1 MTNIRDFILS
11 RGNFGTLRTPQQ
23 YVNAFNIKKNI
34 DAMFGQ
40 GTSDKIADT
49 INRVDDAKD
58 KAKQT
63 FTQGVNQAKSKAKSV
78 LDKAL
83 KNPVVKKVAPVVNTV
98 IGATGAANAADR
110 ASRYSLTTTP
120 KEKIIDNTQRI
131 LYGVGGVTGALGMT
145 PISTAANAAAMG
157 LNSIE
162 KDYIP
167 RGPGVNNP
175 ADYANLYTP
184 EQLAGRGLDPV
195 SVAKYLEL
203 QDAANAGGA
212 PVRTQPTQ
220 QQSTTNTQQTTNTQA
235 SKPTTKSALD
245 EVNEFLIKTNNNPV
259 SLPPLPSATGPAYL
273 GQDSVGNFIR
283 RNTGNYQPNIVD
295 IPMPAGTNPITTG
308 YAPVPTSGLNFTQA
322 AGASGLD
329 NNGNPYLQ
337 VLQQPQAPQYI
348 PDNYGNNTGN
358 SNVPNLGF
366 TANPYGQQI
375 IDNYDRLL
383 AADWDEVRRDD
394 LEKQWKATLAASI
407 LGLDEPLPYN
417 STLGSMNAR
426 NQLLQQAAQYQDA
439 MALNNRYGMPFST
452 GFASPDTLVNN
463 IYGPMF
469 KAPLK
474 AQEDYRNA
482 MYEMDVDR
490 ANAINNIL
498 RDTNKSELDKA
509 RDISKIERQFKLNK
523 QLQDDKLEAA
533 RALEEYKQNQQNARA
548 NLSAQTQAKLLDKKL
563 SKEQSGGSSAK
574 PPTLSSLAN
583 AYANISMLPGNEE
596 IAEIIRRQILLYYG
610 PQALTQTDNMVN
622 GGTTRQNNNNNID
635 YFGD

>member
-1 MTNIRDFILS
+1 MVDIRDFILS
-11 RGNFGTLRTPQQ
+11 RGNFGTLRTPQS
-23 YVNAFNIKKNI
+23 YINAFNIKKNI

-83 KNPVVKKVAPVVNTV
+83 KNPVVQKVAPVVNTV
-98 IGATGAANAADR
+98 VGATGAANAADR
-110 ASRYSLTTTP
+110 ASRYALTTTP
-120 KEKIIDNTQRI
+120 KEKIIDNTQRV

-145 PISTAANAAAMG
+145 PIATAANAAAMG
-157 LNSIE
+157 LNNIE

-167 RGPGVNNP
+167 RGSGVNNP

-212 PVRTQPTQ
+212 PVRTQPSRQ
-220 QQSTTNTQQTTNTQA
+220 QVTTNTQQTTNTQA
-235 SKPTTKSALD
+235 SKPPTKSALD

-273 GQDSVGNFIR
+273 GQDSVGNLIR
-283 RNTGNYQPNIVD
+283 ERAGSYQAPTPVDPRTTYIPQNIETPVWK
-295 IPMPAGTNPITTG
+295 TNSLTP
-308 YAPVPTSGLNFTQA
+308 TQA
-322 AGASGLD
+322 AGDGGYDS
-329 NNGNPYLQ
+329 NGNPYLSA
-337 VLQQPQAPQYI
+337 LQQPQAPQYI
-348 PDNYGNNTGN
+348 PDNYGNNIGN
-358 SNVPNLGF
+358 SGIPNLGF
-366 TANPYGQQI
+366 AANPYAQRLADEYERLTNLDYQQLRQQ
-375 IDNYDRLL
+375 DQL
-383 AADWDEVRRDD
+383 AQVQAQARGA
-394 LEKQWKATLAASI
+394 L
-407 LGLDEPLPYN
+407 LGLNGPLAYTSDLKGLN
-417 STLGSMNAR
+417 DRVNALR
-426 NQLLQQAAQYQDA
+426 EAARYQDA
-439 MALNNRYGMPFST
+439 MAMSNKYGMPLSA

-509 RDISKIERQFKLNK
+509 RDLEKANRAYAQEAELQRQ
-523 QLQDDKLEAA
+523 KLEAA

-563 SKEQSGGSSAK
+563 NEQQPGGSAAK
-574 PPTLSSLAN
+574 PPTLSSLVN
-583 AYANISMLPGNEE
+583 SLANISMTPGMED
-596 IAEIIRRQILLYYG
+596 IANIVRNQILLYYG
-610 PQALTQTDNMVN
+610 PQALENATNAVQQSN
-622 GGTTRQNNNNNID
+622 GNPSTIN
-635 YFGD
+635 YFGE

>member
-1 MTNIRDFILS
+1 MVDIRDFILS
-11 RGNFGTLRTPQQ
+11 RGNFGTLHTPQS

-83 KNPVVKKVAPVVNTV
+83 KNPVVQKVAPVVNTV
-98 IGATGAANAADR
+98 VGVTGAANAADR
-110 ASRYSLTTTP
+110 ASRYALTTTP
-120 KEKIIDNTQRI
+120 KEKIIDNTQRV

-145 PISTAANAAAMG
+145 PVATAANAAAMG
-157 LNSIE
+157 LNNIE

-167 RGPGVNNP
+167 RGSGVNNP

-195 SVAKYLEL
+195 SVARYLEL
-203 QDAANAGGA
+203 QDASKSGGT

-235 SKPTTKSALD
+235 SKPPTKSALE
-245 EVNEFLIKTNNNPV
+245 EVNEFLIKTNNNPT

-273 GQDSVGNFIR
+273 GQDSVGNFVR
-283 RNTGNYQPNIVD
+283 QNADPR
-295 IPMPAGTNPITTG
+295 TTYVPQNVETPVWKTEG
-308 YAPVPTSGLNFTQA
+308 SAPVPTAGLNFTQA
-322 AGASGLD
+322 AGDSGYD
-329 NNGNPYLQ
+329 SNGNPYLSA
-337 VLQQPQAPQYI
+337 LQQPQVPQYI
-348 PDNYGNNTGN
+348 PEDYGNNTGN
-358 SNVPNLGF
+358 SGIPNLGF
-366 TANPYGQQI
+366 TSNPYAQRLADEYERLTNLDYQQLRQQ
-375 IDNYDRLL
+375 DQL
-383 AADWDEVRRDD
+383 AQVQAQARGA
-394 LEKQWKATLAASI
+394 L
-407 LGLDEPLPYN
+407 LGLNKPLAYTSDLQGLN
-417 STLGSMNAR
+417 DKLSTLRA
-426 NQLLQQAAQYQDA
+426 AAQYQDA
-439 MALNNRYGMPFST
+439 MAMSDKYGMPLSA

-482 MYEMDVDR
+482 MYKMDVNR

-509 RDISKIERQFKLNK
+509 RDLEKANRAYAQEAELQRQ
-523 QLQDDKLEAA
+523 KLEAA

-548 NLSAQTQAKLLDKKL
+548 NLSAQTQAKLLDKRL
-563 SKEQSGGSSAK
+563 STQDSTGTTAK

-583 AYANISMLPGNEE
+583 AYANLVMIPGQEQM
-596 IAEIIRRQILLYYG
+596 ADIIKQQILKYYG
-610 PQALTQTDNMVN
+610 PQALTQTDNIVK
-622 GGTTRQNNNNNID
+622 GGTVRQNNSNNID

>member
-1 MTNIRDFILS
+1 MANIRDFILS
-11 RGNFGTLRTPQQ
+11 RGNLGTLRTPQS
-23 YVNAFNIKKNI
+23 YINAFNIKKNI

-63 FTQGVNQAKSKAKSV
+63 FTQGVNQAKNKAKSV

-83 KNPVVKKVAPVVNTV
+83 KNPVVQKVAPVVNTV
-98 IGATGAANAADR
+98 VGATGAANAADR
-110 ASRYSLTTTP
+110 ASRYALTTTP

-145 PISTAANAAAMG
+145 PIATAANAAAMG
-157 LNSIE
+157 LNNIE

-167 RGPGVNNP
+167 RGSGVNNP

-195 SVAKYLEL
+195 SVAKYMEL
-203 QDAANAGGA
+203 QDAAKAGGA

-220 QQSTTNTQQTTNTQA
+220 RQSATNTQTN
-235 SKPTTKSALD
+235 KPSTKSALD

-259 SLPPLPSATGPAYL
+259 SLPPLPNASGPSYL

-283 RNTGNYQPNIVD
+283 QNTDPRTTY
-295 IPMPAGTNPITTG
+295 IPQNVEPPVWRTN
-308 YAPVPTSGLNFTQA
+308 GLTPTQA
-322 AGASGLD
+322 AGDGGYDS
-329 NNGNPYLQ
+329 NGNPYLAA
-337 VLQQPQAPQYI
+337 LQQPQTPQYI
-348 PDNYGNNTGN
+348 PNDYGNNVDN
-358 SNVPNLGF
+358 SGIPNLGF
-366 TANPYGQQI
+366 TANPYAQRLADEYERLTNLDYQQLRQQ
-375 IDNYDRLL
+375 DQLARVQAQARGALL
-383 AADWDEVRRDD
+383 GLNQPLAYTSD
-394 LEKQWKATLAASI
+394 LE
-407 LGLDEPLPYN
+407 GLNDRV
-417 STLGSMNAR
+417 NALR
-426 NQLLQQAAQYQDA
+426 AAAQYQDA
-439 MALNNRYGMPFST
+439 MAMSSKYGMPLSA

-474 AQEDYRNA
+474 AQEDYRRA

-490 ANAINNIL
+490 ANTINNIL

-509 RDISKIERQFKLNK
+509 RDLEKANRAYAQEAELQRQ
-523 QLQDDKLEAA
+523 KLEAA

-563 SKEQSGGSSAK
+563 SNQGTTRSTAK
-574 PPTLSSLAN
+574 PPALSALAN
-583 AYANISMLPGNEE
+583 AYANVSMLPGNGEM
-596 IAEIIRRQILLYYG
+596 AEIIRQQILKYYG
-610 PQALTQTDNMVN
+610 PQALTQTDNVVK
-622 GGTTRQNNNNNID
+622 GGTIRQNNSNNID

>member
-49 INRVDDAKD
+49 INRVDNAKD

-78 LDKAL
+78 LNKAL
-83 KNPVVKKVAPVVNTV
+83 KNPVVQKVAPVVNTV
-98 IGATGAANAADR
+98 VGATGAANAADR

-157 LNSIE
+157 LNNIE

-167 RGPGVNNP
+167 RGSGVNNP

-212 PVRTQPTQ
+212 LVRTQPTQ

-283 RNTGNYQPNIVD
+283 RNTGNYQPSIMD
-295 IPMPAGTNPITTG
+295 IPMPAGTNPIATG
-308 YAPVPTSGLNFTQA
+308 STPVPTTGLNFTQA
-322 AGASGLD
+322 AGDSGYD
-329 NNGNPYLQ
+329 SNGNPYLSA
-337 VLQQPQAPQYI
+337 LQQPQAPQYI
-348 PDNYGNNTGN
+348 PSDYGANLGEGGI
-358 SNVPNLGF
+358 PNLGF
-366 TANPYGQQI
+366 TTNPYAQRLA
-375 IDNYDRLL
+375 DEYDRLTNLDYQQLRQQDQL
-383 AADWDEVRRDD
+383 AQVQAQARGA
-394 LEKQWKATLAASI
+394 L
-407 LGLDEPLPYN
+407 LGLNQPLAYTSDLKGLN
-417 STLGSMNAR
+417 DKVNALR
-426 NQLLQQAAQYQDA
+426 AAAQYQDA
-439 MALNNRYGMPFST
+439 MAMSDKYGMPLSA

-474 AQEDYRNA
+474 AQEDYRDA
-482 MYEMDVDR
+482 MYKMDVNR
-490 ANAINNIL
+490 ANAINDIL

-509 RDISKIERQFKLNK
+509 RDLEKANRAYAQEAELQRQ
-523 QLQDDKLEAA
+523 KLEAA

-548 NLSAQTQAKLLDKKL
+548 NLSAQTQAKLLDKRL
-563 SKEQSGGSSAK
+563 SNQGSTGSATK

-583 AYANISMLPGNEE
+583 AYANVSMLPGNEG
-596 IAEIIRRQILLYYG
+596 IAEIIRQQILQHYG
-610 PQALTQTDNMVN
+610 PQALTQTDNVIK
-622 GGTTRQNNNNNID
+622 GGTIRQNNSNNID

>member
-23 YVNAFNIKKNI
+23 YINAFNIKKNI

-83 KNPVVKKVAPVVNTV
+83 KNPVVQKVAPVVNTV
-98 IGATGAANAADR
+98 VGATGAANAADR
-110 ASRYSLTTTP
+110 ASRYALTTTP

-145 PISTAANAAAMG
+145 PVATAANAAAMG
-157 LNSIE
+157 LNNIE

-167 RGPGVNNP
+167 RGSGVNNP

-195 SVAKYLEL
+195 SVARYLEL
-203 QDAANAGGA
+203 QDAAKVGST

-235 SKPTTKSALD
+235 SKPPTKSALE
-245 EVNEFLIKTNNNPV
+245 EVNEFLIKTNNNPT

-283 RNTGNYQPNIVD
+283 RNTDPR
-295 IPMPAGTNPITTG
+295 TTYVPQNVETPVWKTEG
-308 YAPVPTSGLNFTQA
+308 SAPVPTAGLNFTQA
-322 AGASGLD
+322 AGDSGYD
-329 NNGNPYLQ
+329 SNGNSYLSA
-337 VLQQPQAPQYI
+337 LQQPQVPQYI
-348 PDNYGNNTGN
+348 PEDYGNNTGN
-358 SNVPNLGF
+358 SGIPNLGF
-366 TANPYGQQI
+366 AANPYAQRLADEYERLTNLDYQQLRQQ
-375 IDNYDRLL
+375 DQLARVQAQARGALL
-383 AADWDEVRRDD
+383 GLNEPLAYTSD
-394 LEKQWKATLAASI
+394 LEGLNDRVNALREAAK
-407 LGLDEPLPYN
+407 
-417 STLGSMNAR
+417 
-426 NQLLQQAAQYQDA
+426 YQDA
-439 MALNNRYGMPFST
+439 MAMSDKYGMPLSA

-482 MYEMDVDR
+482 MYKMDVNR

-509 RDISKIERQFKLNK
+509 RDLEKANRAYAQEAELQRQ
-523 QLQDDKLEAA
+523 KLEAA

-548 NLSAQTQAKLLDKKL
+548 NLSAQTQAKLLDKRL
-563 SKEQSGGSSAK
+563 STQDSTGTTAK

-583 AYANISMLPGNEE
+583 AYANLVMIPGQEQM
-596 IAEIIRRQILLYYG
+596 ADIIKQQILKYYG
-610 PQALTQTDNMVN
+610 PQALTQTDNIVK
-622 GGTTRQNNNNNID
+622 GGTVRQNNSNNID

>member
-1 MTNIRDFILS
+1 MVDIRDFILS
-11 RGNFGTLRTPQQ
+11 RGNFGTLRTPQS
-23 YVNAFNIKKNI
+23 YINAFNIKKNI

-83 KNPVVKKVAPVVNTV
+83 KNPIVQKVAPVVNTV
-98 IGATGAANAADR
+98 VGATGAANAADR
-110 ASRYSLTTTP
+110 ASRYALTTTP
-120 KEKIIDNTQRI
+120 KEKIIDNTQRV

-157 LNSIE
+157 LNNIE

-167 RGPGVNNP
+167 RGSGVNNP

-203 QDAANAGGA
+203 QDAAKAGGA

-220 QQSTTNTQQTTNTQA
+220 QQSTTNTQQTTNTQT
-235 SKPTTKSALD
+235 SKPPTKSALE
-245 EVNEFLIKTNNNPV
+245 EVNEFLIKTNNNPT

-273 GQDSVGNFIR
+273 GQDSVGNFVRQNADPRTTYIP
-283 RNTGNYQPNIVD
+283 QNIETPVWKTE
-295 IPMPAGTNPITTG
+295 GS
-308 YAPVPTSGLNFTQA
+308 APVPTTGLNFTQA
-322 AGASGLD
+322 AGDGGYDS
-329 NNGNPYLQ
+329 NGNPYLSA
-337 VLQQPQAPQYI
+337 LQQPQTPQYI
-348 PDNYGNNTGN
+348 PDNYGNNIGN

-366 TANPYGQQI
+366 AANPYAQRIADEYERLTNLDYQQLRQQ
-375 IDNYDRLL
+375 DQL
-383 AADWDEVRRDD
+383 AQVQAQARGA
-394 LEKQWKATLAASI
+394 L
-407 LGLDEPLPYN
+407 LGLNKPLAYT
-417 STLGSMNAR
+417 SD
-426 NQLLQQAAQYQDA
+426 LQGLNDKLSALRAAAQYQDA
-439 MALNNRYGMPFST
+439 MAMSDKYGMPLSA

-482 MYEMDVDR
+482 MYEMDIDR

-498 RDTNKSELDKA
+498 KDTNKSELDKA
-509 RDISKIERQFKLNK
+509 RDLEKANRAYAQEAELQRQ
-523 QLQDDKLEAA
+523 KLEAA

-563 SKEQSGGSSAK
+563 SNQGSTGSATK

-583 AYANISMLPGNEE
+583 AYANVSMLPGNEE
-596 IAEIIRRQILLYYG
+596 IAEIIRQQILQHYG
-610 PQALTQTDNMVN
+610 PQALTQTDNVIK
-622 GGTTRQNNNNNID
+622 GGTIRQNNSNNID

>member
-1 MTNIRDFILS
+1 MVDFKNLV

-23 YVNAFNIKKNI
+23 YINAFKIKKNI

-83 KNPVVKKVAPVVNTV
+83 KNPVVQKVAPVVNTV
-98 IGATGAANAADR
+98 VGATGAANAADR

-131 LYGVGGVTGALGMT
+131 LYGVGGVTGALGM
-145 PISTAANAAAMG
+145 PLISTAANAAAMG
-157 LNSIE
+157 LNNIP
-162 KDYIP
+162 KNYIP
-167 RGPGVNNP
+167 RGSGVNNP

-184 EQLAGRGLDPV
+184 EQLAGRGLDSV

-203 QDAANAGGA
+203 QDAAKAGGA

-235 SKPTTKSALD
+235 SKPPTKSALD
-245 EVNEFLIKTNNNPV
+245 EVNEFLIKTNNNPT

-273 GQDSVGNFIR
+273 RQDSVGNFVRQNADPRTTYIPQ
-283 RNTGNYQPNIVD
+283 NVETPVWKTG
-295 IPMPAGTNPITTG
+295 
-308 YAPVPTSGLNFTQA
+308 GLTPTQA
-322 AGASGLD
+322 TGDSGYD
-329 NNGNPYLQ
+329 SNGNPYLAA
-337 VLQQPQAPQYI
+337 LQQPQAPHYI

-366 TANPYGQQI
+366 AANPYAQRLADEYERLTNLDYQQLRQQ
-375 IDNYDRLL
+375 DQLAQVQAQARGALL
-383 AADWDEVRRDD
+383 GLNKPLAYTSD
-394 LEKQWKATLAASI
+394 LE
-407 LGLDEPLPYN
+407 GLNDKV
-417 STLGSMNAR
+417 NALR
-426 NQLLQQAAQYQDA
+426 AAAQYQDA
-439 MALNNRYGMPFST
+439 MAMSNKYGMPLSA

-474 AQEDYRNA
+474 AQQDYRSA
-482 MYEMDVDR
+482 MYEMTKER
-490 ANAINNIL
+490 AKSINKIL
-498 RDTNKSELDKA
+498 TDTNKSELDKA

-523 QLQDDKLEAA
+523 QLQDEKLEAA

-563 SKEQSGGSSAK
+563 SKEQSGESSAK

-583 AYANISMLPGNEE
+583 AYAELVMIPGQEQ
-596 IAEIIRRQILLYYG
+596 IADIIRQQILKYYG
-610 PQALTQTDNMVN
+610 PQALTQTDNIVK
-622 GGTTRQNNNNNID
+622 GGTIRQNNNDNID